1 MDTTYIWSFVNGF
14 LTFVSPCILPMLPIY
29 FSYLAGSIEDG
40 KGGEKSEKERLFIN
54 SIGFVIGFTIVFVL
68 LGAAATSLGSFLRS
82 YRQELKTISG
92 VVIILFGLNFMGVL
106 RIGILDIE
114 KRFDYKFDRLKFF
127 SSIVFGMVFSFGW
140 TGCIVQ
146 FLTPVLAMAAD
157 SETLAKG
164 LVLLLIYSLGLGV
177 PFIISA
183 IIFDKIKGAFKFIK
197 KNSRIISIIS
207 GVLLILLGIAM
218 IFRFI

>member
-1 MDTTYIWSFVNGF
+1 
-14 LTFVSPCILPMLPIY
+14 MLPIY